1 MKRIIIFFLATAFA
15 IPLCSQRYVRD
26 WSAYGYDQ
34 YYVAFYIWYG
44 SYLGETD
51 AWMDKSW
58 TTYEERWERDGC
70 VLLKKCEYY
79 TADIPL
85 KGIDASMFNRHEP
98 PYDTEGLCLA
108 NTLVDMKTPVTDN
121 VVIPSMPDVNLF
133 FVDLDFI
140 IKQKNHLNSLTLPN
154 MIRGVYSSSGEKLY
168 VDTLYVEG
176 DYACM
181 LNNKLHDENP
191 YYYGH
196 LNYGVDPIKAP
207 NHNRIGYK
215 DDVCGTG
222 YVLDDKEPVL
232 IAKTVMYEGAPL
244 KNFTNKGSGVGFD
257 SDNQRLNYLMASQWG
272 DQLESVELTDG
283 SLCGIAGNAFNG
295 CKTLKNFKINF
306 SNDVNNYIGNKAFY
320 ECSNLKVVDI
330 NPYTDTSGSINDDYS
345 NYTSFGDSAFAYCT
359 SLDTFRCDNS
369 NRIGIGDYMF
379 LGCKGLRYISSKGVE
394 TVGKR
399 AFVGCAGLTK
409 MNMGKAETIGEGA
422 FDGCTNLKQIKVD
435 SVKDVG
441 AYAFANCTGLTQIN
455 MGKAETIGEG
465 AFDGCEN
472 LSGHISIPNAR
483 VDAKAFRNCANIESI
498 DMNAHNFGEIGS
510 TASFKGCKK
519 LEYINVNDT
528 YSNDSYYAEKSAFQD
543 CINLKGIGINS
554 QGYGVPFKVKRAYT
568 CAFKNCRSLEADIV
582 TCSEPYELYR
592 KYVSSDGEDPM
603 VVFDSAF
610 VGSGIKSVTLSYV
623 NAANAFDDCAN
634 LESATFWG
642 PDEGRNTFELPDF
655 RNCPKLKKIVVNG
668 GGWDLEAQVTLKDE
682 QTVKV
687 IDNLDGLYLLGK
699 PHIYV
704 GDYPNYNFANTILY
718 VPKGMK
724 NVYRENALAPTFK
737 DIVELTD
744 EQVGIIKVTM
754 DGAAENGNGDAPV
767 YDLSGQRVL
776 KTVPGNVYVS
786 KGRKFIAK

>member
-1 MKRIIIFFLATAFA
+1 MKRIINFLFVIVFA
-15 IPLCSQRYVRD
+15 IPLNSQGYVRD
-26 WSAYGYDQ
+26 WSTYGYDQ
-34 YYVAFYIWYG
+34 YYVAFYLWPG
-44 SYLGETD
+44 PYLVATD
-51 AWMDKSW
+51 GWMDDTW
-58 TTYEERWERDGC
+58 TTYEEQWERDGC
-70 VLLKKCEYY
+70 VFLRKCEYY

-108 NTLVDMKTPVTDN
+108 NTLVDMKNPVTDD
-121 VVIPSMPDVNLF
+121 VLIPSMPDINLF

-215 DDVCGTG
+215 DNVCGIG

-232 IAKTVMYEGAPL
+232 IAKTVMYEGTPL
-244 KNFTNKGSGVGFD
+244 KEYTKKGNGVGFD
-257 SDNQRLNYLMASQWG
+257 SDNKRINYLMANQWG
-272 DQLESVELTDG
+272 DRLENVELTDWNIR
-283 SLCGIAGNAFNG
+283 GIAGNAFNG
-295 CKTLKNFKINF
+295 CKTLKHFKINF
-306 SNDVNNYIGNKAFY
+306 SNDVANYIGKKAFY
-320 ECSNLKVVDI
+320 ECDNLKVFDI
-330 NPYTDTSGSINDDYS
+330 DSGGDTHSGIDDGNS
-345 NYTSFGDSAFAYCT
+345 NYFTFGDSVFAYCT
-359 SLDTFRCDNS
+359 NLDTFRCGSHNKLENIS
-369 NRIGIGDYMF
+369 NYMF
-379 LGCKGLRYISSKGVE
+379 FGCKSLRYISSESAE
-394 TVGKR
+394 TVGDH
-399 AFVGCAGLTK
+399 AFEGCAGLK
-409 MNMGKAETIGEGA
+409 QINVRKADAIGEYA
-422 FDGCTNLKQIKVD
+422 FEGCTNLKNIYA
-435 SVKDVG
+435 G
-441 AYAFANCTGLTQIN
+441 AAAFSSYAFHNCSSLISVSGGYN
-455 MGKAETIGEG
+455 AYGSEGCFMGCGNLEEV
-465 AFDGCEN
+465 EN
-472 LSGHISIPNAR
+472 CLSYVGKR
-483 VDAKAFRNCANIESI
+483 V
-498 DMNAHNFGEIGS
+498 
-510 TASFKGCKK
+510 
-519 LEYINVNDT
+519 
-528 YSNDSYYAEKSAFQD
+528 FQD
-543 CINLKGIGINS
+543 CVNLKRIGGNKLILNE
-554 QGYGVPFKVKRAYT
+554 VDT

-582 TCSEPYELYR
+582 TCSEPYEFYH
-592 KYVSSDGEDPM
+592 YVSGEGVDDM
-603 VVFDSAF
+603 RVFDSAF
-610 VGSGIKSVTLSYV
+610 VGSGIKNVSLSYV
-623 NAANAFDDCAN
+623 NAANAFDDCSN

-687 IDNLDGLYLLGK
+687 IDNLDGLYLLGR

-724 NVYRENALAPTFK
+724 NVYRESAVAPTFK

-744 EQVGIIKVTM
+744 EQVGIIEVTT
-754 DGAAENGNGDAPV
+754 DGAAAEGAGVDAPV

-776 KTVPGNVYVS
+776 KTIPGNVYVS